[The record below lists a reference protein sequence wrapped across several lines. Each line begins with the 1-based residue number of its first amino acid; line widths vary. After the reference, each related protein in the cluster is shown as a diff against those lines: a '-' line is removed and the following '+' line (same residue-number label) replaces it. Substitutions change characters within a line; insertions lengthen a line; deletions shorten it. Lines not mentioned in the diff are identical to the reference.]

1 MFLLE
6 PNQHFEMNYFW
17 MIMWYEYILKYIK
30 KIFLIVTIF
39 HNITVYTV
47 FLSKKNNKSN
57 FKTKETLGFDKRL
70 WMLPFLE

>member
-47 FLSKKNNKSN
+47 FLSKKIIKVIS
-57 FKTKETLGFDKRL
+57 KQKKH
-70 WMLPFLE
+70 